1 MSEKVYRNIVVIDEE
16 KCDGC
21 GLCVTGCAEGALAI
35 IDGKAK
41 LISEN
46 YCDGLGA
53 CLGDCPRGAI
63 SIEKREAAAFDEEA
77 VEKHLASLA
86 LKAMPGHGAQMSHKP
101 AQSVQAPTACPDSMA
116 RTLTVSPPNQ
126 GTPRVCPGS
135 MVKKINVGNAQAQ
148 TAAAADTPPSVLH
161 NWPIQLGLLPINAP
175 YLDNADLLIAAD
187 CVGFSLPNFQQ
198 RFLSGR
204 MLTIG
209 CPKLDDVM
217 GYKNKLVEIF
227 RRNRINSVHVLYMEV
242 PCCGALVRL
251 VQAALT
257 EADVDIP
264 FTATCI
270 GIEGDIVAA
279 S

>member
-1 MSEKVYRNIVVIDEE
+1 MAEKVYRNIVVIDEE

-41 LISEN
+41 LISET

-53 CLGDCPRGAI
+53 CLGECPRGAI
-63 SIEKREAAAFDEEA
+63 NIEKREAATFNEEA

-86 LKAMPGHGAQMSHKP
+86 LQAMPGHGTQISLNSAQP
-101 AQSVQAPTACPDSMA
+101 AQAPTGCPGSMT
-116 RTLTVSPPNQ
+116 RTLNVNQ
-126 GTPRVCPGS
+126 AQAGTPKICPGS
-135 MVKKINVGNAQAQ
+135 MVRKINVGNAQPQA
-148 TAAAADTPPSVLH
+148 TDTDTPPSVLH

-175 YLDNADLLIAAD
+175 YLNNADLLIAAD

-204 MLTIG
+204 VLTIG

-227 RRNRINSVHVLYMEV
+227 RRNNINSVHVLYMEV
-242 PCCGALVRL
+242 PCCGSLVRL
-251 VQAALT
+251 VQAAID
-257 EADVDIP
+257 EAGINLD
-264 FTATCI
+264 FSTTCI
-270 GIEGDIVAA
+270 GIEGDIVAT